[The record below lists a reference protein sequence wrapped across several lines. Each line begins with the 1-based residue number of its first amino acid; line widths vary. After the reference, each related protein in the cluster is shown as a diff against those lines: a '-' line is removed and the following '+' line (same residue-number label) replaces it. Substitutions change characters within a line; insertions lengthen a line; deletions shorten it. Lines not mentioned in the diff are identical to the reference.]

1 MVCSVAHKRGN
12 HRGKPGGETFVGHVK
27 NNKKGQKCS
36 QKNNKPQPQVPQ
48 VWITLMWHMRLRL
61 PWLWRLGPSN
71 ASERAHVTEMLDEHT
86 FPINTMFCGD
96 AGFIGY
102 PLWSQILKHGQQFLI
117 RVGAN
122 VRLLSQN
129 SDYELQE
136 DGIVLCWPQE
146 SVRLNHV
153 PRRFRIIK
161 IKLGKEHMWL
171 LTSV

>member
-36 QKNNKPQPQVPQ
+36 QKKKKPQPQVSQ

-86 FPINTMFCGD
+86 FLKTRCFAGTRGSSAIRCG
-96 AGFIGY
+96 
-102 PLWSQILKHGQQFLI
+102 L
-117 RVGAN
+117 
-122 VRLLSQN
+122 
-129 SDYELQE
+129 
-136 DGIVLCWPQE
+136 
-146 SVRLNHV
+146 
-153 PRRFRIIK
+153 RF
-161 IKLGKEHMWL
+161 
-171 LTSV
+171 